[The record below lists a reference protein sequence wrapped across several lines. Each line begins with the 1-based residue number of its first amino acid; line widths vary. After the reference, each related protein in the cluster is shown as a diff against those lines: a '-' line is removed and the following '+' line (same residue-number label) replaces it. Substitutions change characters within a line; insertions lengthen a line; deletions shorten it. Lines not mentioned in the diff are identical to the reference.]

1 VRIQSV
7 SAWPKNRGEIDRVVE
22 WTAYRLRTLSSEIE
36 LVDVGQQILPSG
48 QIIHLPKVLL
58 GTLGKDASKKTV
70 LVYGNFHVKPALKE
84 NEWNTNPFELTEVD
98 GKLLGCAAS
107 DDKGPV
113 LCWVHATKA
122 YIKHNIP
129 LPLNV
134 KFVFEGMEK
143 SGIEGLDDLLMERKN
158 DFLADG
164 KAREE
169 APLPNIW
176 APWTVILPSGGGML
190 KQRFAQWSIWGNR
203 PRSYAE

>member
-1 VRIQSV
+1 
-7 SAWPKNRGEIDRVVE
+7 VVE
-22 WTAYRLRTLSSEIE
+22 WAAYRLRTLSSEIE
-36 LVDVGQQILPSG
+36 LVDVGQQILP
-48 QIIHLPKVLL
+48 IIHLPKVLL

-84 NEWNTNPFELTEVD
+84 HEWNELTEVD

-113 LCWVHATKA
+113 LCWVHATEA

-143 SGIEGLDDLLMERKN
+143 SGIEGLDVLLMERKK
-158 DFLADG
+158 DFLAHG

-176 APWTVILPSGGGML
+176 APCTG
-190 KQRFAQWSIWGNR
+190 FAQWSIWGNR
-203 PRSYAE
+203 PRSYAGYMSRIYIQGFKNPGPWSGS